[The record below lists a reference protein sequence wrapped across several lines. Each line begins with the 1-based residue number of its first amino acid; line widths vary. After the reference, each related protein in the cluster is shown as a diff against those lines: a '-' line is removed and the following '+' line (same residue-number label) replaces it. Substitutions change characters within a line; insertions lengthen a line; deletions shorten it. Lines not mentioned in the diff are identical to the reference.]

1 MRSNSS
7 TCDKKT
13 DVINYPFRKIY
24 IKNTLLDK
32 INKVQTGQSQEAKCL
47 FIWTKTNFSF
57 YVFKNKSYY
66 AVFQWSAAAINIKL
80 PSFFFQII

>member
-47 FIWTKTNFSF
+47 FI
-57 YVFKNKSYY
+57 
-66 AVFQWSAAAINIKL
+66 
-80 PSFFFQII
+80 